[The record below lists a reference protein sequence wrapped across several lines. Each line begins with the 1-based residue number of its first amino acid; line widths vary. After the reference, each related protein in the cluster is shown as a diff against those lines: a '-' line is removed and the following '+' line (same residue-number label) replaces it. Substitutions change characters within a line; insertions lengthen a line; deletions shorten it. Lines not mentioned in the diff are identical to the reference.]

1 MSDALGA
8 PLLSH
13 MKLGVVC
20 SSPKLLRG
28 RGRLERA
35 QQLRAVV
42 AALAEDPGSSQH
54 PHAIAGLFCP
64 HRHSMEM
71 VLRRAYRP
79 DPRTHKVKQI
89 NLPKFK
95 ITLNYT
101 ANLKLALAT

>member
-8 PLLSH
+8 LLSH

-20 SSPKLLRG
+20 SSPKLKRQRQAG
-28 RGRLERA
+28 EGSAVKSSSSCSCKGPRLCSAPTCNCRT
-35 QQLRAVV
+35 
-42 AALAEDPGSSQH
+42 
-54 PHAIAGLFCP
+54 LFCP
-64 HRHSMEM
+64 HRHSMET

-79 DPRTHKVKQI
+79 DPHTHKVKQI
-89 NLPKFK
+89 NLSKFK